1 VEHVVEVERLVPV
14 KPAVAPSATPPRYAV
29 PVDIGGWLTML
40 TELREQLQ
48 DDRGPLAR
56 EHWKHRHLY
65 DALVRDVAALGRAH
79 PGGLDALSNPRPRR

>member
-1 VEHVVEVERLVPV
+1 MPSVLGVRFRTGPCSPDVD
-14 KPAVAPSATPPRYAV
+14 PAPRDADV
-29 PVDIGGWLTML
+29 IAETMRCHMPCRGWLTML

-65 DALVRDVAALGRAH
+65 DALVRDVAALTLAVWTR
-79 PGGLDALSNPRPRR
+79 